1 MISARVHA
9 RPSRNSWSTAPAPEP
24 LPAAVPVAL
33 VIRTVKH
40 TDLHDGPPR
49 LLPQI
54 VANFCLTLGRSA
66 PYVPP
71 MATTPLA
78 PAPTVGQGAPAPA
91 AQLRVGIV
99 GTGFMAGV
107 HARAALVAGARV
119 HGVVGS
125 RPESGERFA
134 GSVGARGYADLDAL
148 LADVDVVHVC
158 TPNHTHRDLSVRALE
173 AGRHGRVREAA
184 RDGAR
189 RRAGDGRGR
198 GRGGWRPCRSST
210 ASTRWCA
217 RRGPGSARGELGRLG
232 TVHGTLPAGLA
243 LPRRRRQLARRP
255 RARWR
260 LPRVR
265 RHRLALVR
273 PRRVRHRRPAST
285 RLSARTRTVRPD
297 RGGSAVST
305 EDVVTVQFVTAA
317 GVLGNLVVSQVAAGR
332 KNRLLPRGQRHR
344 RLGRLRPG
352 GARGAVGRP
361 PRGVPAALCA
371 IPRCCL
377 PDAARLSRLPAGHAQ
392 GYQDCFDSLRR
403 RHLRRRPR
411 RAARRAADLR
421 RRRRGRRPSSTPC
434 SPPRRPTA
442 PGRRWRPVTDLVKG
456 TPAPPAPA
464 PDVLVRMTRHP
475 QVVPRQRGA
484 ARRRPR
490 GARRA
495 RCTPSSA
502 RTAPASR
509 P

>member
-40 TDLHDGPPR
+40 TGLHDGPPR
-49 LLPQI
+49 LRSQI

-173 AGRHGRVREAA
+173 AGRTRRVREAA

-198 GRGGWRPCRSST
+198 GRAGGDRAVRLPLPPDGARG
-210 ASTRWCA
+210 AGPGGA
-217 RRGPGSARGELGRLG
+217 RRARPARHRPRH
-232 TVHGTLPAGLA
+232 VPAGLA

-273 PRRVRHRRPAST
+273 PRRVRHRRPAS
-285 RLSARTRTVRPD
+285 
-297 RGGSAVST
+297 RGSV
-305 EDVVTVQFVTAA
+305 
-317 GVLGNLVVSQVAAGR
+317 
-332 KNRLLPRGQRHR
+332 
-344 RLGRLRPG
+344 
-352 GARGAVGRP
+352 
-361 PRGVPAALCA
+361 
-371 IPRCCL
+371 
-377 PDAARLSRLPAGHAQ
+377 
-392 GYQDCFDSLRR
+392 
-403 RHLRRRPR
+403 
-411 RAARRAADLR
+411 
-421 RRRRGRRPSSTPC
+421 
-434 SPPRRPTA
+434 
-442 PGRRWRPVTDLVKG
+442 
-456 TPAPPAPA
+456 PAPA
-464 PDVLVRMTRHP
+464 P
-475 QVVPRQRGA
+475 
-484 ARRRPR
+484 
-490 GARRA
+490 
-495 RCTPSSA
+495 SA
-502 RTAPASR
+502 RTAAAARSPPRTPSPSSSSPPQASSATSW
-509 P
+509 